1 MYRHLVDL
9 VRQKA
14 GNGEV
19 YAVPDCPQVYFLAGY
34 KNVTRN
40 LFEMFDEKYPDLIGT
55 LELVDKRPI
64 RVVVLN
70 SLPDFSAAL
79 PANIRDALATRFPHM
94 ERVGPF
100 EVRWRD

>member
-1 MYRHLVDL
+1 MITR
-9 VRQKA
+9 RT
-14 GNGEV
+14 
-19 YAVPDCPQVYFLAGY
+19 LALALTGLPLLA
-34 KNVTRN
+34 RSG
-40 LFEMFDEKYPDLIGT
+40 FAQSQYPT
-55 LELVDKRPI
+55 RPI